1 MKNEKLKAL
10 RVKIN
15 VPLRDALSLIKQNND
30 DIEQSVAMFHQNK
43 LNEICLTTGCD
54 ETLAKADY
62 THPVYQQNVEKI
74 LKRLMN

>member
-15 VPLRDALSLIKQNND
+15 VPLRDALSLLKQNND

-43 LNEICLTTGCD
+43 LNEICLTTGGD